1 MTQAATL
8 AGEPRMTR
16 LLVNRRAALGL
27 AAGPL
32 LLAAPGRARAQ
43 RLDRVS
49 FLSDWRAQAEHG
61 GFYQAIAAG
70 LYRAAGLEVELR
82 TGGPQVNPAQ
92 LLIAGRVDMSMGSAL
107 ESFNFVREGL
117 PFLTVAAIFQKE
129 AQVLIGHPNTGLS
142 GFADLRGRTVLVGAQ
157 ARTTWWPFLARKYG
171 LRDEQ
176 VRPYT
181 FNPQPFLADRTLVQ
195 QGYLGSEPF
204 TIRQAGVEP
213 VVLLIADAGFENYN
227 TTIQVGRATLANRRE
242 VVQRFVDATL
252 QGWAQ
257 YLDPATNPADA
268 HALIKRD
275 NPDMTEALL
284 DHGRRMMGEAGIVR
298 SGDALALGIGAMTE
312 ERWGRFHAA
321 MAEVDVVPRGL
332 DWRRAFDLS
341 LVNKGIGR
349 G

>member
-1 MTQAATL
+1 MPRL
-8 AGEPRMTR
+8 A
-16 LLVNRRAALGL
+16 VNRRAALGL

-32 LLAAPGRARAQ
+32 LLPAPGRAQ
-43 RLDRVS
+43 SRLDRVS
-49 FLSDWRAQAEHG
+49 FLTDWRAQAEHG
-61 GFYQAIAAG
+61 GFYQAQAAG

-129 AQVLIGHPNTGLS
+129 AQVLIGHPGTGLA
-142 GFADLRGRTVLVGAQ
+142 GFENLRGRTILVGAQ

-181 FNPQPFLADRTLVQ
+181 FNPQPFLADRMLVQ

-227 TTIQVGRATLANRRE
+227 TTIQVARATLANRRE
-242 VVQRFVDATL
+242 VVQRFVTATL

-268 HALIKRD
+268 HALIRRD
-275 NPDMTEALL
+275 NPDMPDALL
-284 DHGRRMMGEAGIVR
+284 DYGRRMMGEAGIVR

-312 ERWGRFHAA
+312 ARWGRFHAA
-321 MAEVDVVPRGL
+321 MAEVEVVPRGL

-341 LVNKGIGR
+341 LVNQGIGR

>member
-1 MTQAATL
+1 
-8 AGEPRMTR
+8 MTR
-16 LLVNRRAALGL
+16 LVVNRRAALGL

-32 LLAAPGRARAQ
+32 LLAAPGQARAQ

-49 FLSDWRAQAEHG
+49 FLTDWRAQAEHG
-61 GFYQAIAAG
+61 GFYQAMVAG

-92 LLIAGRVDMSMGSAL
+92 LLVAGRVDMSMGSAL

-117 PFLTVAAIFQKE
+117 PFLSVAAIFQKE
-129 AQVLIGHPNTGLS
+129 AQVLLGHPDTGLT
-142 GFADLRGRTVLVGAQ
+142 GFEALRGRTILVGAQ
-157 ARTTWWPFLARKYG
+157 ARTTWWPFLRRKYG

-176 VRPYT
+176 ARPYT
-181 FNPQPFLADRTLVQ
+181 FNLQPFLADRTLVQ

-204 TIRQAGVEP
+204 SIRGAGVEP

-227 TTIQVGRATLANRRE
+227 TTIQVGRATLEAKRE
-242 VVQRFVDATL
+242 VIGRFVDATL
-252 QGWAQ
+252 QGWAH
-257 YLDPATNPADA
+257 YLDPAGNPADA
-268 HALIKRD
+268 HALIRRD
-275 NPDMTEALL
+275 NPDMSEALL
-284 DHGRRMMGEAGIVR
+284 DYGRRMMGEAGIVR
-298 SGDALALGIGAMTE
+298 SGDALTLGIGAMTE

-321 MAEVDVVPRGL
+321 MAEAEVVPRAL

-341 LVNKGIGR
+341 LVNKGIGK

>member
-1 MTQAATL
+1 
-8 AGEPRMTR
+8 MTR

>member
-1 MTQAATL
+1 
-8 AGEPRMTR
+8 MTR
-16 LLVNRRAALGL
+16 LAVNRRAALGL

-32 LLAAPGRARAQ
+32 LLAAPGRPRAQ

-49 FLSDWRAQAEHG
+49 FLTDWRAQAEHG
-61 GFYQAIAAG
+61 GFYQAQAAG

-92 LLIAGRVDMSMGSAL
+92 LLVAGRVDMSMGSAL
-107 ESFNFVREGL
+107 ESFNFVRESL

-129 AQVLIGHPNTGLS
+129 AQVLIGHPGTGLT
-142 GFADLRGRTVLVGAQ
+142 GFEALRGRTVLVGAQ
-157 ARTTWWPFLARKYG
+157 ARTTWWPFLRRRYG

-181 FNPQPFLADRTLVQ
+181 FNPQPFLADRMLVQ

-213 VVLLIADAGFENYN
+213 VVLLLADAGFENYN
-227 TTIQVGRATLANRRE
+227 TTVQVGRATLENRRE
-242 VVQRFVDATL
+242 VIGRFVDATL

-275 NPDMTEALL
+275 NPDMPDALL
-284 DHGRRMMGEAGIVR
+284 DYGRRMLGEAGIVR
-298 SGDALALGIGAMTE
+298 SGDALRLGIGAMTE

-321 MAEVDVVPRGL
+321 MADVEVVPRGL

-341 LVNKGIGR
+341 LVNRGIGR